1 MATIAQ
7 FVRGYLKA
15 HPGATNREISRA
27 LDKQGIITSANYVA
41 KIKTRMKNSA
51 TVRPQH
57 RQGRYAQ
64 EGCPSDEE
72 DTHACI
78 DDPPT

>member
-51 TVRPQH
+51 TVET
-57 RQGRYAQ
+57 A
-64 EGCPSDEE
+64 
-72 DTHACI
+72 A
-78 DDPPT
+78 PPGPIRSRRLPKR